1 MKLEQPLPSDPDALE
16 ILFHKGIDSLQDMP
30 ADKRRADQ
38 SVYEILKTNPDA
50 TIFCS
55 MVEKHAN
62 LLSRLQ
68 DLNSGEHTVLVPP
81 DESWKPNGELMT
93 RMGGDQDFQEAVLSA
108 HISPHYVTTDTLVR
122 FLNIP
127 TILTPDGANGP
138 QLIRTRRSRT
148 FRINEA
154 ATLTT
159 GNIIAKNG
167 IVHYLDRV
175 LTPPHSSLSVLQSF
189 SELSLFNKALLK
201 LELADDFAALGIK
214 GRTIFA
220 PTDAAFRALDDEILE
235 FLFDPKTGYPYLKAL
250 IKYHICPNVT
260 VYTNLIWPKNNTGH
274 RVSSKDSIRVC
285 KGQQTQSITT
295 MAIDTARDLPADVS
309 LHIAR
314 YNDLI
319 ALTLNNSSHVLA
331 QDILADDGVI
341 HVVDAVL
348 LPGMEGIQG
357 TTEPASKRL
366 KIITLPELRQLLM
379 SFVEPE

>member
-16 ILFHKGIDSLQDMP
+16 VLFHKGIDSLQDMP

-38 SVYEILKTNPDA
+38 SVYKILRTDPDA

-68 DLNSGEHTVLVPP
+68 DLNSGEHTVLVPL
-81 DESWKPNGELMT
+81 DESWKHNGELMT
-93 RMGGDQDFQEAVLSA
+93 RMGGDQDFREAVLSA

-138 QLIRTRRSRT
+138 QLARTRRSRT
-148 FRINEA
+148 FQINDA

-189 SELSLFNKALLK
+189 SELSLFNKALLE
-201 LELADDFAALGIK
+201 LELADDVAALGIK

-220 PTDAAFRALDDEILE
+220 PTDAAFRALDDEIFD
-235 FLFDPKTGYPYLKAL
+235 FLFDPKTGYPTL
-250 IKYHICPNVT
+250 V
-260 VYTNLIWPKNNTGH
+260 
-274 RVSSKDSIRVC
+274 
-285 KGQQTQSITT
+285 
-295 MAIDTARDLPADVS
+295 
-309 LHIAR
+309 
-314 YNDLI
+314 I
-319 ALTLNNSSHVLA
+319 ALVRVFNHIEWNLMSGEAFIFRLKLATKCAWEDPTEFGGPTNVLA
-331 QDILADDGVI
+331 YRIHTIL
-341 HVVDAVL
+341 
-348 LPGMEGIQG
+348 
-357 TTEPASKRL
+357 R
-366 KIITLPELRQLLM
+366 IIPRFFLG
-379 SFVEPE
+379 